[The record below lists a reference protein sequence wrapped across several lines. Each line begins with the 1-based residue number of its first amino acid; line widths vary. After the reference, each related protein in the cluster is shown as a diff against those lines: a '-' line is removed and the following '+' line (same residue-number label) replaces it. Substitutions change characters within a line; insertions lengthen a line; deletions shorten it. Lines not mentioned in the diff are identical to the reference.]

1 MVQFSNDK
9 IQQLRSESKSDPVL
23 SSLQD
28 IIVNGWPNRRDK
40 IPKQLRLYWSY
51 RDELSVEDGVIL
63 RGEQVLIPKSI
74 QADVVQRVHAGHQ
87 GIEKCKLR
95 AKSCVYWNGINNDI
109 EEVVKR
115 YETYQEHQRSY
126 ATETLIPHELP
137 TRAWQILGT
146 DLFHFDNKEYQYYLI
161 VADYYSKFP
170 FIRKMP
176 TPCTSH
182 AVVTAT
188 ADIFSEHGSPEKVVS
203 DNGGHYDC
211 ANYRNFA
218 DYRNFAESWGF
229 EHVTSSP
236 HNPQSNGFIERSI
249 QTVKRTLM
257 KAKESNMDPC
267 KAMLCLRSTP
277 IDYHLPSPSE
287 LLHVRKL
294 KGDLPIQIRN
304 PLTCRD
310 EIQSRLSERQ
320 DTQTAYHD
328 THAHNW
334 RPLEAG
340 QPVRIQ
346 DHVSGRWKKATVKE
360 RCEERSY
367 LVESQSGNTLR
378 RNRKHHQRDDLCDSP
393 TIL

>member
-1 MVQFSNDK
+1 MWIPRVTGRPTQHVNRSKLSLTMAAVLCWVASSAITSKPRRSVLCTGRRVYVVAVVVAVSVPTRSTIFSQVRKRQNMFSLQHQTAIDKGTRSTRDLDPVKSVQYLKEQYPDRFNMVQFSNDK
-9 IQQLRSESKSDPVL
+9 IHQLRSESKSDPIL

-28 IIVNGWPNRRDK
+28 IIVSGWPNRRDE
-40 IPKQLRLYWSY
+40 IPKQLRPYWCY

-63 RGEQVLIPKSI
+63 KGERVLIPKSM
-74 QADVVQRVHAGHQ
+74 QADVVQGVHAGHQ

-115 YETYQEHQRSY
+115 CETCQEHQRSNT
-126 ATETLIPHELP
+126 TETLMPHELP

-146 DLFHFDNKEYQYYLI
+146 DLFHFDNKEYLI

-218 DYRNFAESWGF
+218 E
-229 EHVTSSP
+229 
-236 HNPQSNGFIERSI
+236 
-249 QTVKRTLM
+249 
-257 KAKESNMDPC
+257 
-267 KAMLCLRSTP
+267 
-277 IDYHLPSPSE
+277 
-287 LLHVRKL
+287 
-294 KGDLPIQIRN
+294 
-304 PLTCRD
+304 
-310 EIQSRLSERQ
+310 
-320 DTQTAYHD
+320 
-328 THAHNW
+328 
-334 RPLEAG
+334 
-340 QPVRIQ
+340 
-346 DHVSGRWKKATVKE
+346 
-360 RCEERSY
+360 
-367 LVESQSGNTLR
+367 
-378 RNRKHHQRDDLCDSP
+378 
-393 TIL
+393 